1 MNFLS
6 RTIDERFL
14 AHRRQSTSI
23 AGIISAV
30 LAICLFEWRY
40 FVEPSLELGP
50 ARDRAYVCRREAG
63 VDDFLLRDGLMSP
76 TCTSGRDEAFGF
88 LQNKTG
94 ICADR
99 RSKK

>member
-30 LAICLFEWRY
+30 LAVVLFEWRY
-40 FVEPSLELGP
+40 FV
-50 ARDRAYVCRREAG
+50 DHHWNW
-63 VDDFLLRDGLMSP
+63 DLLAIALTFVVVNLALMIFYYL
-76 TCTSGRDEAFGF
+76 TD
-88 LQNKTG
+88 
-94 ICADR
+94 
-99 RSKK
+99 